1 MSCDCINKTVN
12 KIATQKYH
20 HTTAKLGSRHHRCS
34 IKKPVFKNLCWG
46 SLFNKVAGVR
56 SCNFIKE
63 TTTQLLSREYCKIC
77 ESTFSK
83 EHLRTTASVSCYHSI
98 EECHVFWN
106 LSNSHDGI
114 FRYLPNMLKWLWLLT
129 TFAKMLHPGCL
140 SNLLK

>member
-1 MSCDCINKTVN
+1 MSFDCINKTVN

-46 SLFNKVAGVR
+46 CLFNKVAGVR

-98 EECHVFWN
+98 EECHRMMYF
-106 LSNSHDGI
+106 GTYQTAMME
-114 FRYLPNMLKWLWLLT
+114 YLD
-129 TFAKMLHPGCL
+129 TFQTCL
-140 SNLLK
+140 NGYDF